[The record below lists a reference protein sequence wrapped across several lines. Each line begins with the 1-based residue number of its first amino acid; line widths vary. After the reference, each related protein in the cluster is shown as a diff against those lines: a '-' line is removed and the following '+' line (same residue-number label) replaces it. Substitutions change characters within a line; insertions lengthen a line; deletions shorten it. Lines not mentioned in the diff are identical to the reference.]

1 MHLFSCEYTS
11 LELNFCYPSLNLG
24 CGYFLGKAQHPRTP
38 PHPVLE
44 VSCILSKVL
53 SFYLCCS
60 PSWSVLLVRK
70 PIRCSTSLIP
80 KGVLHTFAPLPKPE
94 RPGFTPD
101 RVTWG
106 SLGGDQIPLLT
117 PKGRTIIWIGVLTS
131 LTHGA
136 LNWLPS
142 LFRVPLCNQDLIS
155 SALGEVSPS
164 VRSTGL
170 LAPDGM
176 LSQQAGNAKS

>member
-1 MHLFSCEYTS
+1 MSWNSRSKLNFAQCFKQIHTHTHTRVYSQKKKLFKPYPEGYPVEWWMMHLFSCEYTS

-117 PKGRTIIWIGVLTS
+117 PKGRTII
-131 LTHGA
+131 
-136 LNWLPS
+136 
-142 LFRVPLCNQDLIS
+142 
-155 SALGEVSPS
+155 
-164 VRSTGL
+164 
-170 LAPDGM
+170 
-176 LSQQAGNAKS
+176 